1 MEHNIP
7 IYHYGR
13 WTVDIQNFRY
23 DKNTKTFI
31 IQYKDLLDYYYKNLQ
46 SNTER
51 DRVLPGSIRIVNHNT
66 NKQEDFHI
74 DMLLKV
80 SDTVT
85 IKSQAGTRIITYYC
99 IDNKHDVNQHY
110 NYYISVVID
119 IPTLSMLVKGEQ
131 DEALINNIKSISI

>member
-13 WTVDIQNFRY
+13 WSVDIQNFKY

-46 SNTER
+46 PNTER
-51 DRVLPGSIRIVNHNT
+51 DRVLPGSIRIINHNT

-74 DMLLKV
+74 DMLPKD

-85 IKSQAGTRIITYYC
+85 IKSQAGTRIITYYS

-110 NYYISVVID
+110 NYFINVLID